1 MNPER
6 AELASVLIALQA
18 SFSIVAGL
26 VAIPFAIVEPGL
38 RVLAL
43 LTIGVAAAMLWL
55 ARSLR
60 RQRNWARRWLIALE
74 SMSLLS
80 SVLLML
86 LPIGAVRGPVPVLVN
101 LVLPIWVIWCLWARR
116 ARRSG
121 AGGAARGGAAA

>member
-26 VAIPFAIVEPGL
+26 AAIPFAIVEPGL
-38 RVLAL
+38 RALAL

-60 RQRNWARRWLIALE
+60 RQRTWARRWLIGLE

>member
-26 VAIPFAIVEPGL
+26 AAIPFAIVEPGL
-38 RVLAL
+38 RALAL

-60 RQRNWARRWLIALE
+60 RQRTWARRWLIGLE

-121 AGGAARGGAAA
+121 PGGAARGGATA

>member
-26 VAIPFAIVEPGL
+26 AAIPFAIVEPGL

-60 RQRNWARRWLIALE
+60 RQRTWARRWLIGLE

-121 AGGAARGGAAA
+121 PGGAARGGATA